1 MKAVGYM
8 KPLPINHPEALL
20 DIEVDTPIPTGR
32 DLLVRVKAVAVNP
45 IDTRRRATEPSR
57 AGQANILG
65 WDAAGIVEAV
75 GPRCSFFAP
84 GDAVFYAGDLFR
96 PGCNAEFQLVDE
108 RIVGRKPRHL
118 GYTSAATLPLAS
130 MTAWEALFDR
140 LEVAP
145 NGASSGKTLLVI
157 GAAGG
162 VGSVAIQL
170 ARKVAQLRVIA
181 TASRPLSRDWC
192 LRLGA
197 HAVIDHFGDMPRQLR
212 EMDLDGV
219 DYVLCLKDTDRHFD
233 AMAAMIR
240 PYGCICATEE
250 TRRDHDLSLLLGKSA
265 SFVWE
270 STFTRSLYRGPNMVE
285 QHHILNA
292 VAALADSGTL
302 HTTVTEV
309 VGPLNAANLRKA
321 HAELESGR
329 AVGKLVLEGYERAE
343 FQAREI
349 APAQLLRSHGNP
361 WHDPYRVRL
370 A

>member
-1 MKAVGYM
+1 V
-8 KPLPINHPEALL
+8 
-20 DIEVDTPIPTGR
+20 
-32 DLLVRVKAVAVNP
+32 
-45 IDTRRRATEPSR
+45 
-57 AGQANILG
+57 
-65 WDAAGIVEAV
+65 VEAV

-84 GDAVFYAGDLFR
+84 GDAVFYAGDLYR
-96 PGCNAEFQLVDE
+96 PGSNAEFQLVDE
-108 RIVGRKPRHL
+108 RIAGRKPRHL
-118 GYTSAATLPLAS
+118 GYTAAATLPLAS
-130 MTAWEALFDR
+130 ITAWEALFDR

-157 GAAGG
+157 GGAGG

-181 TASRPLSRDWC
+181 TASRPFSRDWC

-197 HAVIDHFGDMPRQLR
+197 NDVIDHYGDMPWQLR
-212 EMDLDGV
+212 KLDLAGV
-219 DYVLCLKDTDRHFD
+219 DYILCLKDTDRHFD

-250 TRRDHDLSLLLGKSA
+250 THRDHDLSLLLSKSA

-270 STFTRSLYRGPNMVE
+270 STFTRSLYRGPSMVE

-292 VAALADSGTL
+292 VAALADSGTI
-302 HTTVTEV
+302 HATMTEV
-309 VGPLNAANLRKA
+309 VGPLNAENLKRA

-343 FQAREI
+343 YQPAVI
-349 APAQLLRSHGNP
+349 APAQLLRSRGNP